1 MEPARYKDYILTLL
15 FVKYVSERFKSSD
28 NWDIEV
34 PEGGSFDG
42 IVALKYKKN
51 IGEGI
56 NVIIGKLVET
66 NDLKVSLT
74 LLTSIVRN
82 WVQIRK
88 RWTNSL
94 AL

>member
-15 FVKYVSERFKSSD
+15 FVKYVSDRFKSSD

-51 IGEGI
+51 IDDSTAEIVEKLKECAEGI
-56 NVIIGKLVET
+56 H
-66 NDLKVSLT
+66 SLDMRMQEI
-74 LLTSIVRN
+74 SEYIDS
-82 WVQIRK
+82 K
-88 RWTNSL
+88 R
-94 AL
+94 